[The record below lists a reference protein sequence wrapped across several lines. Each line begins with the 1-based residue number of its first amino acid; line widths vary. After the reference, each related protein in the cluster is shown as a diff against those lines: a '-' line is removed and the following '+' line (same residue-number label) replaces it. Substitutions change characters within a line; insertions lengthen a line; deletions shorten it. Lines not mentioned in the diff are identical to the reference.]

1 MIINLTDLEA
11 LQLSAFLKNVMEQ
24 LENKLKLNNEFNQAL
39 LIETIDQFI
48 MQVSSKLSE
57 EDMAKILEELK
68 LLEQRYN
75 ESKNN

>member
-1 MIINLTDLEA
+1 
-11 LQLSAFLKNVMEQ
+11 MEQ

-57 EDMAKILEELK
+57 EDMTKILEELK

>member
-1 MIINLTDLEA
+1 MVINLTDLEA

-39 LIETIDQFI
+39 LIDTIDQFI
-48 MQVSSKLSE
+48 MQVSSRLSE
-57 EDMAKILEELK
+57 EDMKKILEELK
-68 LLEQRYN
+68 QLEKRYN

>member
-1 MIINLTDLEA
+1 MVINLTDLEA

-57 EDMAKILEELK
+57 EDMTKILEELK

>member
-1 MIINLTDLEA
+1 
-11 LQLSAFLKNVMEQ
+11 MEQ

-39 LIETIDQFI
+39 LIDTIDQFI

-57 EDMAKILEELK
+57 EDMTKILEELK